1 MKNAIY
7 NPFTLDGKT
16 ILVTGA
22 SSGIGRATAI
32 ECSKMGARVI
42 LTARNEGRLRE
53 TLSMMEENDH
63 KIIPADLS
71 QELDI
76 NKLVESTPRLN
87 GVVNA
92 AGKTCDKPIKY
103 YSSLAVED
111 TFKLNAFAAIYLVRD
126 LLKRIK
132 ILNYASLV
140 FVSSIASNNMYQT
153 VGNGI
158 YSASKAAIDSFSRQC
173 AIELSKFNIRSN
185 TISPGFINT
194 PMTTSYILDYSLSSS
209 IGVDD
214 IKQKLGKPEDV
225 ARLAVYLLSD
235 AASFVTGSS
244 FVIDGG
250 LSLIK

>member
-1 MKNAIY
+1 MADNY
-7 NPFTLDGKT
+7 NPFSLSGKT

-32 ECSKMGARVI
+32 ECSRMGARVI
-42 LTARNEGRLRE
+42 LTARNEDRLKE
-53 TLSMMEENDH
+53 TLSMLEENDH
-63 KIIPADLS
+63 KIMPADLS
-71 QELDI
+71 LEFDI
-76 NKLVESTPRLN
+76 SELVESMPQLN

-92 AGKTCDKPIKY
+92 AGKTCDKPVKFS
-103 YSSLAVED
+103 SSLAVED
-111 TFKLNAFAAIYLVRD
+111 TFKLNTFATIYLVRD
-126 LLKRIK
+126 LLKRKK
-132 ILNYASLV
+132 IQNYASLV
-140 FVSSIASNNMYQT
+140 FVSSIASTMYQT

-158 YSASKAAIDSFSRQC
+158 YSASKAAIDAFSRQC
-173 AIELSKFNIRSN
+173 AIELARFNIRSN
-185 TISPGFINT
+185 TIAPGFINT

-209 IGVDD
+209 IGGDD